1 MPVEIKELIIRA
13 SVRDES
19 EGNSGTAGTPAGPA
33 RHHGAVQEEQIVT
46 RCVEQVLDI
55 LRIQNER

>member
-13 SVRDES
+13 SVREKY
-19 EGNSGTAGTPAGPA
+19 EGIEEKGGSKATRISPS
-33 RHHGAVQEEQIVT
+33 QEERIVT
-46 RCVEQVLDI
+46 RCVDQILEI